1 MGRRDED
8 RTENHMN
15 RKAVKHLFALGLA
28 AMVAFGAAGVASA
41 RTRLGDY
48 VGVWQLESRDGGWG
62 QSQGNGGWTNGG
74 YDNGGWSNGGRD
86 NGGWS
91 NSRGGNGAYDNRG
104 NNSAYDN
111 RGNNGAYDN
120 RGNGAYDNGGRNR
133 SGYGRSRGW
142 SNRQGGGYDSR
153 GGMLGARLP
162 DTFRIDGN
170 RRELRLESMDGSLI
184 RQIDSRRNRQLTSAQ
199 SMYGMSVYETYSLV
213 NNGRELVIHTSIR
226 GPQGNRELT
235 TTYGRA

>member
-62 QSQGNGGWTNGG
+62 QSQGNGGWNNSG
-74 YDNGGWSNGGRD
+74 YDNGGRSNGGRD
-86 NGGWS
+86 NGGYD
-91 NSRGGNGAYDNRG
+91 NRGGNGAYDNRG
-104 NNSAYDN
+104 NN
-111 RGNNGAYDN
+111 GT
-120 RGNGAYDNGGRNR
+120 YDNGGRNR

-142 SNRQGGGYDSR
+142 NNRQGG
-153 GGMLGARLP
+153 
-162 DTFRIDGN
+162 
-170 RRELRLESMDGSLI
+170 
-184 RQIDSRRNRQLTSAQ
+184 
-199 SMYGMSVYETYSLV
+199 
-213 NNGRELVIHTSIR
+213 
-226 GPQGNRELT
+226 
-235 TTYGRA
+235 